1 MATAPQKKQPST
13 SAKMLYRPVGLVSS
27 ILGGLIASLLFKQI
41 WKRVSPSSGP
51 NADAPGPL
59 ESEYPF
65 KEIMLAAVI
74 QGAIYAAVKTVVN
87 RQGARAFQRA
97 TGEWPGS

>member
-1 MATAPQKKQPST
+1 MASASQKNRPST
-13 SAKMLYRPVGLVSS
+13 SAKVLYRPVGFVSS
-27 ILGGLIASLLFKQI
+27 MAGGLIASLLFKQI
-41 WKRVSPSSGP
+41 WKRVSPSADSG
-51 NADAPGPL
+51 DDVPGPL

-65 KEIMLAAVI
+65 KEILLAAVL
-74 QGAIYAAVKTVVN
+74 QGAIYAGVKTAVD